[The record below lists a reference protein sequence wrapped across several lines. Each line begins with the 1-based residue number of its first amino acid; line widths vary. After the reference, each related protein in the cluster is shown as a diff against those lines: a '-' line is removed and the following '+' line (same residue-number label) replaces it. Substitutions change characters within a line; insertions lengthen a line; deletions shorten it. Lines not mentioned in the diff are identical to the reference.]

1 MPVNLSQA
9 ARTPVNLDQDIDP
22 FARQVDT
29 ANMNQVGRGWTAAG
43 LGSRA
48 NDTYAQARKAYLAGD
63 LEGGQLLEQQAQD
76 LDQ

>member
-9 ARTPVNLDQDIDP
+9 VRTPVNLDQDIDP
-22 FARQVDT
+22 FARQIDT
-29 ANMNQVGRGWTAAG
+29 ANMGETTKGFVAAG

-63 LEGGQLLEQQAQD
+63 LEGGRVLEQ
-76 LDQ
+76 